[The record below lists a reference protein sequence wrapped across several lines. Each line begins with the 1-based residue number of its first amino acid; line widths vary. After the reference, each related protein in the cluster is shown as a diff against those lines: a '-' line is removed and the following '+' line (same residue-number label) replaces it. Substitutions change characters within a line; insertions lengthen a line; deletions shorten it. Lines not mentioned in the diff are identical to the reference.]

1 MRKSRGIE
9 LDILFL
15 QFFEAIRADALVTEE
30 CNVIRIAAENAGG
43 LIFL

>member
-1 MRKSRGIE
+1 MRENGGIE

-15 QFFEAIRADALVTEE
+15 QFFEAIRADTLITEE
-30 CNVIRIAAENAGG
+30 RNVIRIAAENAGG